1 MARIL
6 VVDDEVTVLDSVT
19 TVLQEEGH
27 EIVPVLGGE
36 EAKGILIAQSFELM
50 ISDIRMKPVDGMELL
65 RLAREKCPDMSVIM
79 LTGFGQ
85 VETAVEAMELGA
97 FDYVAK
103 PFTIDKLLTTVQKAL
118 RFRALEQE
126 GGPAPE

>member
-19 TVLQEEGH
+19 RVLQEEGH

-65 RLAREKCPDMSVIM
+65 RLAREKCPDLSVIM

-126 GGPAPE
+126 GGPASE

>member
-6 VVDDEVTVLDSVT
+6 VVDDEVTVLDAVT

-27 EIVPVLGGE
+27 DIVPVLGGE
-36 EAKGILIAQSFELM
+36 EAKGILVAQTFDLM
-50 ISDIRMKPVDGMELL
+50 ISDIRMRPVDGMELL
-65 RLAREKCPDMSVIM
+65 RQAREKCPDMSVVM
-79 LTGFGQ
+79 LTAFGQ

-103 PFTIDKLLTTVQKAL
+103 PFTVDKLLSTVQKAL
-118 RFRALEQE
+118 RFRQFEQE